1 MSLLQMQAEF
11 DLISFEQSVG
21 YGFFD
26 TLVEKDLYED
36 GYEADQEDDWL
47 CDHYRS
53 VSVWE
58 SLDSCEFYN
67 NIWEDGLPF

>member
-11 DLISFEQSVG
+11 DLISFERTVG
-21 YGFFD
+21 YGFFN
-26 TLVEKDLYED
+26 TLVEKDLYNSCETD
-36 GYEADQEDDWL
+36 SEDDWL
-47 CDHYRS
+47 CEHYRC

-58 SLDSCEFYN
+58 SLDSCDFYD